1 MRKTLI
7 MMFLITMLIFTTSCQ
22 EKKKQDIKVELKKE
36 NAVPKELLKITETI
50 DNIEKELSNLK
61 VENEK
66 TDQVEV
72 KKEKEKM
79 IENLKESEE
88 NKDKKDSEQDDEL
101 KVVETH
107 KEKIYGIWN
116 NLDKQIKSG
125 HSALN
130 DYKMKAVEDNANE
143 KNIEN
148 LEENLNNLTIFI
160 ENKDLLNS
168 FISNNQIY
176 NDISYF
182 LSLYED
188 YECQILKLKH
198 YVNNIYINGLK
209 DEWYKALEGMN
220 LVSDQY
226 NETQK
231 EYNKTLKD
239 KEKLTKEEKAKE
251 KNLEKLK
258 LSIDSLKQSINKE
271 DIKLLEIKREVVI
284 SNLESVKK

>member
-61 VENEK
+61 IENEK